1 MRSMFIE
8 GTNGNVKIIKD
19 LFQHNNKIK
28 FLAPTGALGVQIL
41 DLCVCVHLMHSS
53 ILWPP
58 EVF

>member
-28 FLAPTGALGVQIL
+28 FLACGCADLGSV
-41 DLCVCVHLMHSS
+41 CVCALNAFKH
-53 ILWPP
+53 P
-58 EVF
+58 EAP